1 MFSIKLFFLSLH
13 KDIGFVQNIA
23 YFRYKYDKL
32 INQKIIW

>member
-1 MFSIKLFFLSLH
+1 MFQLDCFFLSLH

-32 INQKIIW
+32 INPKIIW